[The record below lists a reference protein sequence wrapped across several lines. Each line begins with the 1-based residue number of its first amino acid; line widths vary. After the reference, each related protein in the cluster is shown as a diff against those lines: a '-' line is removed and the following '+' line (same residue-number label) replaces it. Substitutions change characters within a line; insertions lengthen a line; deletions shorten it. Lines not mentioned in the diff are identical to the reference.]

1 MDEFEFKRLIERYQ
15 SGTLPDS
22 DRELVDQWLQS
33 MKLQGRQPE
42 WADEEELRQ
51 ARRLLNHIRLDR
63 TGEFNPR
70 FYDALIS
77 RSDMP
82 PEAGAGNV
90 RRLYLKI
97 AASVILLVSS
107 AYALYFLNRAKGES
121 QYVAGN
127 IVTSSTASGQ
137 KLKVELPD
145 GSVVMLNSLTTIKY
159 PEQFSD
165 SVRRVELNGEAF
177 FEVKRDVER
186 AFIVRSGGISTRV
199 LGTSFNVRYN
209 EGEEH
214 ILVALLSGS
223 VNIQT
228 PAESLMLEKGD
239 IAVFDREEETTTL
252 KKWDYLKDFGW
263 KDGILYFDR
272 ATMPEIAQKLE
283 DWYGVDIT
291 IISKNYKRGHFT
303 GSFDNENL
311 KNVLESLSFTFDFS
325 YRWEGNNISIQF

>member
-1 MDEFEFKRLIERYQ
+1 MDELEFKRLIERYQ
-15 SGTLPDS
+15 SGDLS
-22 DRELVDQWLQS
+22 DNERELVDQWLQS
-33 MKLQGRQPE
+33 LKLLGREPE
-42 WADEEELRQ
+42 WSDKEELQQ
-51 ARRLLNHIRLDR
+51 ARRLLNHIRYGG
-63 TGEFNPR
+63 TGKVNRGSF
-70 FYDALIS
+70 DALKN
-77 RSDMP
+77 RWDVP
-82 PEAGAGNV
+82 PEAAGG

-97 AASVILLVSS
+97 AASVVLLMSS
-107 AYALYFLNRAKGES
+107 TYMLYFLNRAQDES
-121 QYVAGN
+121 EFISEH

-137 KLKVELPD
+137 KLNVELPD
-145 GSVVMLNSLTTIKY
+145 GSLVILNSRSTIKY
-159 PEQFSD
+159 PEQFFD
-165 SVRRVELNGEAF
+165 SVRCVELTGEAF
-177 FEVKRDVER
+177 FEVKTDVEK
-186 AFIVRSGGISTRV
+186 AFIVTSGGISTRV

-283 DWYGVDIT
+283 DWYGVDVT